1 MGFLP
6 VILALRQTQLAVHDE
21 LCGGL
26 KVGVAVCDGLGVLR
40 RELAQHPCGKVVVR
54 VGLCADADAD
64 AGRTFPAS

>member
-26 KVGVAVCDGLGVLR
+26 KVGVAVC
-40 RELAQHPCGKVVVR
+40 
-54 VGLCADADAD
+54 
-64 AGRTFPAS
+64 